1 MITLNDII
9 TSLSEIE
16 PIKLADDGS
25 KRGAVI
31 MPIFEKDNQLFM
43 LFTKRTEGL
52 RTHKGQISFPGGKK
66 DDEDGSLLQ
75 CALREAEE
83 EIGILPS
90 KFRIIGELDQTKT
103 TSSNILLS
111 TFVAK
116 LDYPFTIIKNEE
128 EVDEIIEIPLNEL
141 CESSKWE
148 KKTVLISDDNEEVET
163 WFFYYNERI
172 IWGATAQLV
181 KQLLNYLH
189 C

>member
-1 MITLNDII
+1 MVTFNDIL
-9 TSLSEIE
+9 TSLSERK
-16 PIKLADDGS
+16 PKKLADDGS

-31 MPIFEKDNQLFM
+31 MPIFEKDNHLFI

-52 RTHKGQISFPGGKK
+52 RTHKGQISFPGGKIDEE
-66 DDEDGSLLQ
+66 DDSLLQ

-90 KFRIIGELDQTKT
+90 KFKIIGELDQTKT
-103 TSSNILLS
+103 NSSNILLS

-116 LDYPFTIIKNEE
+116 LDYPFTIIKNIE
-128 EVDEIIEIPLNEL
+128 EVDEIIEVPLSEL
-141 CESSKWE
+141 CDSSKWT
-148 KKTVLISDDNEEVET
+148 KKIVLIEDDEEVET

-181 KQLLNYLH
+181 KQLLNYLQ

>member
-1 MITLNDII
+1 MITFSDII
-9 TSLSEIE
+9 TSLSERK
-16 PIKLADDGS
+16 PLKLADDGS

-31 MPIFEKDNQLFM
+31 MPIFEKDNWLYM

-66 DDEDGSLLQ
+66 DEDDDSLLQ

-90 KFRIIGELDQTKT
+90 KFEIIGELNQTKT

-116 LDYPFTIIKNEE
+116 LDYPFTIIRNEE
-128 EVDEIIEIPLNEL
+128 EVDEIIEVPLSEL
-141 CESSKWE
+141 CKSSKWE
-148 KKTVLISDDNEEVET
+148 KKIVLIDDDEEVET
-163 WFFYYNERI
+163 WYFYYNERT

-181 KQLLNYLH
+181 KQLLNYLQ